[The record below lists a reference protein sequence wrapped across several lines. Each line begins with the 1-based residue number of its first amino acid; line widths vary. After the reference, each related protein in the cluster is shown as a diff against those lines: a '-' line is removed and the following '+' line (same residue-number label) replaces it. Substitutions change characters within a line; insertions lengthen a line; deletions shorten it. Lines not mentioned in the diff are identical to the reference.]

1 MQPLWIREWR
11 FLKKLT
17 TELPYEHVIPFQE
30 KPKAPIQKDTC
41 TPVLTVALLTTAK
54 T

>member
-17 TELPYEHVIPFQE
+17 ELPYKPVIPFQE
-30 KPKAPIQKDTC
+30 KPKALIQKDTC

>member
-41 TPVLTVALLTTAK
+41 TPVLIVALLTTAK